1 MSPIHAL
8 DDSTIDRLMLLYSK
22 VGVYLDDK
30 WIAPQAVKFI
40 DDYQDAFADKAF
52 ARASKNPVPGSICLI
67 DDLVQRGKSREDI
80 KNAVTSTLLA
90 GKDPSTTTMAF
101 GFYEIARH
109 PDVYAKMKAE
119 VKEQ

>member
-1 MSPIHAL
+1 MTKFHELKSY
-8 DDSTIDRLMLLYSK
+8 RK
-22 VGVYLDDK
+22 VGVWLDDK

-40 DDYQDAFADKAF
+40 DQYQDAFADKAA
-52 ARASKNPVPGSICLI
+52 ARVNENPNSQSLCLI
-67 DDLVQRGKSREDI
+67 DDLLQKGKQRTDI

-109 PDVYAKMKAE
+109 PYVFAKMKAE
-119 VKEQ
+119 VEQQ

>member
-1 MSPIHAL
+1 MA
-8 DDSTIDRLMLLYSK
+8 LYSK

-52 ARASKNPVPGSICLI
+52 ARASKNAVPGSICLI
-67 DDLVQRGKSREDI
+67 DDLVQKGKKREDI

-119 VKEQ
+119 VEEQ

>member
-1 MSPIHAL
+1 MQGKNHN
-8 DDSTIDRLMLLYSK
+8 RLTTFCSK

-30 WIAPQAVKFI
+30 WIAPEAVKFI
-40 DDYQDAFADKAF
+40 DGYQDAFADKAF
-52 ARASKNPVPGSICLI
+52 ARASKNPVSGPTCLI
-67 DDLVQRGKSREDI
+67 DDLAQKGKTRADI

-101 GFYEIARH
+101 GLYEIARH

-119 VKEQ
+119 VEEQ